1 MIRVVVVDD
10 DFRIAGI
17 HAAYVDKVDGFQA
30 IAQVHTAAEAI
41 AAVDRLRPDLLL
53 LDLYLPDEHGLELVA
68 RLRRDGHPPVDVIVI
83 TAAKDADSV
92 RAAMQGGALHYL
104 LKPFGFP
111 ALRDKLLSYG
121 QMRSRLSALHE
132 PDQRSVDR
140 VFGALRAPDQLAG
153 AKGRSPHTLEAV
165 ERLFVSGER
174 EMSAAEVAEMTG
186 MSRAT
191 AQRYLSHLHEMG
203 RVDIRLRYGS
213 GGRPEHRYRWRRT
226 GQELA
231 VLRGGS
237 AFSGRLRDRGDDHLE
252 GGAVAVGAVHLDRA
266 VVGFGDDP
274 AGGHGHRGQ
283 GEHGRLHPPQPEAVD
298 HGQAHPDGQERHRLP
313 LREQPHRRQVEP
325 GEHRPGDVRRHR
337 TEPPQDAARRG
348 GRRPGATSADL
359 WGRRGWLVA
368 AD

>member
-1 MIRVVVVDD
+1 MIRVLVVDD

-83 TAAKDADSV
+83 SAAKDADSV

-111 ALRDKLLSYG
+111 ALRDKLLSYA

-140 VFGALRAPDQLAG
+140 IFGALRAPDQLAG

-165 ERLFVSGER
+165 ERLLVSGEQ

-191 AQRYLSHLHEMG
+191 AQRYLSHLHEIG
-203 RVDIRLRYGS
+203 RVEIRLRYGS
-213 GGRPEHRYRWRRT
+213 GGRPEHRYRWNRA
-226 GQELA
+226 GQ
-231 VLRGGS
+231 
-237 AFSGRLRDRGDDHLE
+237 H
-252 GGAVAVGAVHLDRA
+252 
-266 VVGFGDDP
+266 
-274 AGGHGHRGQ
+274 
-283 GEHGRLHPPQPEAVD
+283 
-298 HGQAHPDGQERHRLP
+298 
-313 LREQPHRRQVEP
+313 
-325 GEHRPGDVRRHR
+325 
-337 TEPPQDAARRG
+337 
-348 GRRPGATSADL
+348 
-359 WGRRGWLVA
+359 
-368 AD
+368 

>member
-1 MIRVVVVDD
+1 MIRVLVVDD

-92 RAAMQGGALHYL
+92 RAAMQRGALHYL

-121 QMRSRLSALHE
+121 QMRTRLSAMHE
-132 PDQRSVDR
+132 PDQRTVDR

-165 ERLFVSGER
+165 ERLLVSGEQ

-191 AQRYLSHLHEMG
+191 AQRYLSHLHELG
-203 RVDIRLRYGS
+203 RVEIRLRYGS
-213 GGRPEHRYRWRRT
+213 GGRPEHGYRWRAT
-226 GQELA
+226 G
-231 VLRGGS
+231 LR
-237 AFSGRLRDRGDDHLE
+237 
-252 GGAVAVGAVHLDRA
+252 RA
-266 VVGFGDDP
+266 EVS
-274 AGGHGHRGQ
+274 RM
-283 GEHGRLHPPQPEAVD
+283 
-298 HGQAHPDGQERHRLP
+298 
-313 LREQPHRRQVEP
+313 
-325 GEHRPGDVRRHR
+325 
-337 TEPPQDAARRG
+337 TAARI
-348 GRRPGATSADL
+348 T
-359 WGRRGWLVA
+359 
-368 AD
+368 